1 MALENQKLPTT
12 IGSECATPS
21 SPQTHCNDQARS
33 SQKSQI
39 PNSRTQTKQKLKR
52 KLREFA
58 YSIVYK
64 IKTSRTYQR
73 LRHNRALHEVYMT
86 LKTKLKKARKYEI
99 SLSDDQLKAKVEAYL
114 LAKRGRGRAEVVVYT
129 AVIDNYDT
137 LKIPLSLNPDWD
149 YVCFT
154 DRAEFAG
161 NHPWEVRPIP
171 YIDSDSTRC
180 ARFVKIRPDICLPEY
195 KQSIWIDANILI
207 RDDFL
212 DSAFDQFS
220 TSSYLVAGIPHSQRN
235 CTYEEFKACKELT
248 KDSEEIL
255 NEQESFYQS
264 INFKPQCG
272 MIETNLFFRKH
283 LEPSVVEFQKNWWK
297 LLNRFSRRDQ
307 LSIVPA
313 LQSASLEWM
322 EIMPRGMFIANHPS
336 FYIFFHGAKWSAE
349 AIQYKVPG
357 FLPRAFCASTEPFWN
372 NPKTLPFTK
381 ETAEALP
388 RDPVDIVIC
397 VHNAPEDVDR
407 CLQSVLR
414 YAQSSDTVI
423 VVDDG
428 SETETATI
436 IDRYAQTSSQIRVLR
451 HDTPIGYT
459 RSANAGL
466 QASTADL
473 VILLNSDTIVTENWS
488 RKLFQVAQQAPH
500 IGIVGPLS
508 NAASFQSIP
517 RIRDPKTGQLAINE
531 IQKGKTI
538 EEMNVLCEQYGYTNS
553 FPLVPLVNGFCMGI
567 RRTVIETIGYFD
579 EESFPMGYGEEDDYT
594 QRALDAG
601 FMHAIATHC
610 YVYHAK
616 SKSFGSARRTQLV
629 EQGREKL
636 SDKHGELRIQRA
648 VSTMANHP
656 ILGQLRGKICQGLRI
671 KDMQRHKL
679 YLSRYQGLVE
689 DNVQSIWLSAK
700 QSPPQSDQT
709 ANGHNSAQAHNLLV
723 VIGHTTL
730 SSDEIREKTRN
741 HLNNLVDSTW
751 DVSMGTIDNVF
762 HYKPQKVLLYD
773 LTAYSKSD
781 IRELIS
787 FCKSRNIPLSCTTD
801 TLASSKSPKSII
813 SLIRRHVDCVLD

>member
-1 MALENQKLPTT
+1 MALENQTPPTT
-12 IGSECATPS
+12 IGSERASHSTPQANCKNQPPS
-21 SPQTHCNDQARS
+21 SP
-33 SQKSQI
+33 KPQI
-39 PNSRTQTKQKLKR
+39 PEQKTQTKQILTR
-52 KLREFA
+52 RLRESA
-58 YSIVYK
+58 YSILYK
-64 IKTSRTYQR
+64 IKTSRLYQK
-73 LRHNRALHEVYMT
+73 LRDNRALHELYMN

-99 SLSDDQLKAKVEAYL
+99 PLSDDQLKAKVEAYL
-114 LAKRGRGRAEVVVYT
+114 LAKKSRGRAEVVVYT
-129 AVIDNYDT
+129 AVIDNYDS
-137 LKIPLSLNPDWD
+137 LKIPLSLNPEWD

-154 DRAEFAG
+154 DRAEFSG

-171 YIDSDSTRC
+171 FIDADSTRC
-180 ARFVKIRPDICLPEY
+180 ARFVKTRPDICLPEY

-212 DSAFDQFS
+212 ESAFDQFS
-220 TSSYLVAGIPHSQRN
+220 MSSHLVAGIPHSQRD
-235 CTYEEFKACKELT
+235 CTYEEFKACKELI
-248 KDSEEIL
+248 KDSEEVL
-255 NEQESFYQS
+255 NEQERFYRS
-264 INFKPQCG
+264 NNFKPQCG

-283 LEPSVVEFQKNWWK
+283 LESSVIEFQKTWWR
-297 LLNRFSRRDQ
+297 LLNRYSRRDQ

-388 RDPVDIVIC
+388 REPVDIVIC
-397 VHNAPEDVDR
+397 VHNAPKDVDR
-407 CLQSVLR
+407 CLQSVVR
-414 YAQSSDTVI
+414 CAQPLDTII

-428 SETETATI
+428 SDKETATI

-451 HDTPIGYT
+451 HDSPIGYT
-459 RSANAGL
+459 RSANSGL
-466 QASTADL
+466 QASKAEL

-488 RKLFQVAQQAPH
+488 GKLLQVAQQAPH

-517 RIRDPKTGQLAINE
+517 RIRDPKTGKLATNE
-531 IQKGKTI
+531 IPKGKTI
-538 EEMNVLCEQYGYTNS
+538 EDMNALCEQHGYTSS
-553 FPLVPLVNGFCMGI
+553 FPLVPLVNGFCIGI
-567 RRTVIETIGYFD
+567 SRKVIETIGYFD

-616 SKSFGSARRTQLV
+616 SKSFGSTRRTQLV

-636 SDKHGELRIQRA
+636 CNKHGELRIQRA

-656 ILGQLRGKICQGLRI
+656 ILGTLRREICQALSI
-671 KDMQRHKL
+671 MDMQRHKR

-689 DNVQSIWLSAK
+689 DNVQSILLSTK
-700 QSPPQSDQT
+700 QSSPQTDEPAKEQ
-709 ANGHNSAQAHNLLV
+709 NNLQADNILV
-723 VIGHTTL
+723 ITSHSNL
-730 SSDEIREKTRN
+730 SSDEIRETTRSN
-741 HLNNLVDSTW
+741 LKNLVDSNSH
-751 DVSMGTIDNVF
+751 VSVGTIDNVF
-762 HYKPQKVLLYD
+762 HYKPHRVLLYD

-787 FCKSRNIPLSCTTD
+787 FCKSRNIPLCCTSEMLT
-801 TLASSKSPKSII
+801 SSKSPKSII
-813 SLIRRHVDCVLD
+813 SLIRRHVDCVLN